1 MGALCTVDMEIIAYI
16 LYIVK
21 RAGVEKQNLLLGDYK
36 LNNFYSEEHKL
47 ASPTKEWIYR
57 VSDQQKL
64 RDIPTSAVK

>member
-47 ASPTKEWIYR
+47 ASPTKE
-57 VSDQQKL
+57 
-64 RDIPTSAVK
+64 